1 MELNY
6 QSIFED
12 MESKGCP
19 VVALCY
25 DFDKTLSPKDMQ
37 EYGFIER
44 LDMTPDEFWSLSNHL
59 VENRGMDMIM
69 AYMYTMI
76 FEAKKRNID
85 ITKQDMKELGK
96 KIELFKGVDSWF
108 DRINDFGVKNG
119 VITEHYIISSG
130 LEEIIGGISIADK
143 FKRIYAS
150 SFFYDNEGK
159 AIWPRKAVNATTKTQ
174 YLFRINKNI
183 GTEDVNVYM
192 PDDRRRVP
200 FTHFIYIGDSMT
212 DIPCMRLIKSYG
224 GNSVGVYNPEDKNAI
239 KIVKKLLREGR
250 INYYAPTDYSKEG
263 SLEDILHKIIMDI
276 KTRHDLL
283 RITRL
288 QTADTS
294 E

>member
-1 MELNY
+1 MNLSY
-6 QSIFED
+6 KAKFED
-12 MESKGCP
+12 MEKRGCP

-25 DFDKTLSPKDMQ
+25 DFDKTLSPRDMQ

-44 LDMTPDEFWSLSNHL
+44 LGMTPDEFWSLSNNL

-69 AYMYTMI
+69 AYMHTMI

-85 ITKQDMKELGK
+85 ITMQDMRDLGK
-96 KIELFKGVDSWF
+96 KITLFKGVEDWF

-130 LEEIIGGISIADK
+130 LEEIIGGISIANE

-150 SFFYDNEGK
+150 SFFYDESGK
-159 AIWPRKAVNATTKTQ
+159 AIWPRKAVNSTSKTQ
-174 YLFRINKNI
+174 YLFRINKS
-183 GTEDVNVYM
+183 TDDVNVYM
-192 PDDRRRVP
+192 PDELRRVP

-224 GNSVGVYNPEDKNAI
+224 GNSVGVFNPEDEDANKL
-239 KIVKKLLREGR
+239 VKRLLLEGR
-250 INYYAPTDYSKEG
+250 INYYAPTDYTKG
-263 SLEDILHKIIMDI
+263 SSIEDIIHKIILDI

-283 RITRL
+283 RITRN
-288 QTADTS
+288 QKADTTN
-294 E
+294 